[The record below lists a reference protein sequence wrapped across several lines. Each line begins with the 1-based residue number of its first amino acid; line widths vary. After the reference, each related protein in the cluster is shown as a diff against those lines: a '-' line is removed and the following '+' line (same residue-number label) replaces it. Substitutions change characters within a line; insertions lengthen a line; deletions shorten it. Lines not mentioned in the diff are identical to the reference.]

1 MTVLK
6 EYNNKNMGKFLSIPT
21 KTYENG
27 DVLDALYFSRYMK
40 RLLTSTVEE
49 VRSSEHYKNT
59 MHKWTTALSDI
70 DMNDFNSVESKLKL
84 NINVFDPLKTEMQGG
99 GVVKES
105 YKTVELLK
113 VGKDKYKPMLKVTGG
128 AQPSRVFSQ
137 LPRPQSAQSIQRQQ
151 SAQSRIPRK
160 GFSTFQ
166 EAEAVEAEEA
176 EEARAA
182 VEAEEARAAVEA
194 EAEEAEAEVE
204 AAQQHGYI
212 YDNAI
217 FQVIDNLQSV
227 RTGSEF
233 FIKNYKINGYYE
245 KMPYLIFYD
254 KSEFSSLSTK
264 GGSDG
269 DEDDEVNNEVGKV
282 IAEAVDEAVVP
293 DPDPDMISDIVN
305 YIDEN
310 KKQFETDV
318 KSSQEQLP
326 IPIEDI
332 EVKNIEVKTENN
344 TIMNAK
350 VLIKN
355 GATLCIILQKTVK
368 AISDITK
375 LVLVNSVRLNLLYM
389 KQTMKDRIDNKSIQ
403 LSSEEYDKIKL
414 YAKTD
419 DIDIEGIESI
429 KNKKEEESNLAI
441 ELNNLIGALKNLKA
455 LKNNGTTSTEST
467 TSSLQQQLTTLEKK
481 LKDENIIDNDREK
494 LEDEIIT
501 IKKQIKES
509 ESQKKESES
518 QKKKSK
524 SRKKGGGNGGIVSE
538 DTEAAE
544 IEITPDTEAAEIEI
558 TPDPG
563 AQIELGIELKIAQ
576 IIARL
581 KLYVYLEYDV
591 DIVSCINFMIKFI
604 FVVYLIFSIKR
615 DIFSLLPANN
625 KPTSMTTYK
634 APTVMTAYQVFENPT
649 AYKAK
654 PITLNSMI
662 EAAMY
667 EYDTY
672 FTNEKYDPNT
682 KEIMLATSDETI
694 ANIKLEQFETVRKGV
709 ENVRDLD
716 AILQQYNYVQ
726 GIKGIYPIRTYNTTG
741 IEELLMFRETV
752 NNYAIDKHREA
763 MTKFYGDF
771 TQKSY
776 ATTKDSLV
784 NECTIMMFKDIK
796 FYFSEHVKAMFGTVS
811 INGEPV
817 MDFAFLIEQF
827 MRKNERAR
835 NIISSVVTD
844 LLTTYVGQKSAGEVD
859 NLVQSLKHNPKLF
872 ENGIIQRFTL
882 LEEKKKSFVNT
893 PYTKSLMSF
902 FEKPSPQNMMSELIS
917 SSIMGDRQL
926 TANYFALSLLARI
939 LHTSSEYTDKLETTY
954 KGLYSYEQ
962 YFGMLG
968 MQCATKTY
976 AQDMNKYF
984 ANIASV

>member
-1 MTVLK
+1 MA
-6 EYNNKNMGKFLSIPT
+6 N
-21 KTYENG
+21 
-27 DVLDALYFSRYMK
+27 
-40 RLLTSTVEE
+40 
-49 VRSSEHYKNT
+49 
-59 MHKWTTALSDI
+59 
-70 DMNDFNSVESKLKL
+70 
-84 NINVFDPLKTEMQGG
+84 
-99 GVVKES
+99 
-105 YKTVELLK
+105 
-113 VGKDKYKPMLKVTGG
+113 
-128 AQPSRVFSQ
+128 
-137 LPRPQSAQSIQRQQ
+137 
-151 SAQSRIPRK
+151 
-160 GFSTFQ
+160 
-166 EAEAVEAEEA
+166 
-176 EEARAA
+176 
-182 VEAEEARAAVEA
+182 
-194 EAEEAEAEVE
+194 
-204 AAQQHGYI
+204 
-212 YDNAI
+212 
-217 FQVIDNLQSV
+217 
-227 RTGSEF
+227 
-233 FIKNYKINGYYE
+233 
-245 KMPYLIFYD
+245 
-254 KSEFSSLSTK
+254 
-264 GGSDG
+264 
-269 DEDDEVNNEVGKV
+269 
-282 IAEAVDEAVVP
+282 
-293 DPDPDMISDIVN
+293 
-305 YIDEN
+305 
-310 KKQFETDV
+310 
-318 KSSQEQLP
+318 
-326 IPIEDI
+326 
-332 EVKNIEVKTENN
+332 
-344 TIMNAK
+344 
-350 VLIKN
+350 
-355 GATLCIILQKTVK
+355 
-368 AISDITK
+368 
-375 LVLVNSVRLNLLYM
+375 
-389 KQTMKDRIDNKSIQ
+389 
-403 LSSEEYDKIKL
+403 
-414 YAKTD
+414 
-419 DIDIEGIESI
+419 
-429 KNKKEEESNLAI
+429 

-455 LKNNGTTSTEST
+455 LKNTGTTSSEP
-467 TSSLQQQLTTLEKK
+467 TSSSSQQELTTLEVK
-481 LKDENIIDNDREK
+481 LKDEDINDNDRKK
-494 LEDEIIT
+494 LEDKIIT

-509 ESQKKESES
+509 ESQKK
-518 QKKKSK
+518 KSK
-524 SRKKGGGNGGIVSE
+524 SRKKGAGNGGIVSE

-544 IEITPDTEAAEIEI
+544 IEIIPDTEAAK
-558 TPDPG
+558 
-563 AQIELGIELKIAQ
+563 IELKIAES
-576 IIARL
+576 IARL
-581 KLYVYLEYDV
+581 NQYVYLEYDV

-615 DIFSLLPANN
+615 DIFSLLPTSS
-625 KPTSMTTYK
+625 KPVSVPTYE
-634 APTVMTAYQVFENPT
+634 APTVMTAYEVFEHPT

-662 EAAMY
+662 GAAMG

-796 FYFSEHVKAMFGTVS
+796 FYFSEHVKAMFGTVNR
-811 INGEPV
+811 NGLPV

-844 LLTTYVGQKSAGEVD
+844 LLTTYVGNKSAGEVD
-859 NLVQSLKHNPKLF
+859 KFVQSFKSNPKLF

-939 LHTSSEYTDKLETTY
+939 LHTSSEYTGKLETTY

-984 ANIASV
+984 ANIASE